1 MLGFCEQFRMH
12 PGPVQVTRKVKVNV
26 PGKHFPQLSA
36 PEQKEVYSGTA
47 VEFKDKHK
55 FARHAKAWGAEHTG
69 PGIMFICESDAID
82 DPDHKGFWTTL
93 TIWNKWRHETY
104 KDNSEADPFL
114 RPTIGEVVALY
125 NTKFRPHVAQRLAAL
140 AAARAG
146 PSSAAGSAPAG
157 AAAPAPAS

>member
-1 MLGFCEQFRMH
+1 
-12 PGPVQVTRKVKVNV
+12 
-26 PGKHFPQLSA
+26 
-36 PEQKEVYSGTA
+36 
-47 VEFKDKHK
+47 
-55 FARHAKAWGAEHTG
+55 
-69 PGIMFICESDAID
+69 MFICESDAID

-125 NTKFRPHVAQRLAAL
+125 NTTKVRPNVAQRLAAL